1 MGEKHKAMF
10 LVTALQ
16 MSRMDKKTIEDFG
29 IPGAVLMENAGRGAT
44 RILLSK
50 FGNIQ
55 DKKIGII
62 AGSGNNGG
70 DGFVIARYLA
80 EKGIKVSV
88 YILSYASKVKG
99 DAALNLGL
107 LSNLNV
113 PVIEICDQKNFLQH
127 KSAMLTSDI
136 WVDAI
141 FGTGL
146 NSEIT
151 GFIKTIINFI
161 NNLGKPVFAIDLP
174 SGLHPDNGQPLGTCI
189 KANVTAT
196 FGYAKTGHMAYPGIE
211 YCGSIEI
218 VDIGIPDHIAKE
230 VLPSVHLLT
239 PEKISSYYRPR
250 NSNAHKGTTGH
261 LLVIAGSRGKTGA
274 AALTSEAAIRSGAG
288 LVTLGIPESVN
299 TILET
304 LIAEIMTIP
313 LPETKE
319 GSLSKSAFNILN
331 STMRSINCIATG
343 PGLGTCM
350 QTVALTH
357 KVLCESKS
365 PVVIDAEA
373 LNIVSKNINI
383 LTEIKVP
390 TILTPHPKEMAR
402 LTGESIETIQN
413 NRIKFAKD
421 FAKKYNVHLILKGVR
436 TIIAHPNGE
445 VYINPTG
452 NPSMASGG
460 MGDVLTGMIAGFI
473 TQGYSPVE
481 SSHMGVYLHG
491 AIADILSIEKGP
503 VGIVASD
510 IISDIPRIIAL
521 MAKKELASINNIGRW
536 F

>member
-1 MGEKHKAMF
+1 MF

-16 MSRMDKKTIEDFG
+16 MSQMDKKTIEDFG

-44 RILLSK
+44 RVLLSK

-55 DKKIGII
+55 DKKIGIV
-62 AGSGNNGG
+62 AGAGNNGG

-80 EKGIKVSV
+80 EKGINVSV
-88 YILSYASKVKG
+88 YILSSVSKIKG

-107 LSNLNV
+107 LTDIKV
-113 PVIEICDQKNFLQH
+113 PVIEICDQKTFLQH

-146 NSEIT
+146 NSDIT
-151 GFIKTIINFI
+151 GFINTIIGCI
-161 NNLGKPVFAIDLP
+161 NNSEKPVLAIDLP
-174 SGLHPDNGQPLGTCI
+174 SGLHPDNGQPLGICI
-189 KANVTAT
+189 KASVTAT
-196 FGYAKTGHMAYPGIE
+196 FGYAKTGHMTYPGID
-211 YCGSIEI
+211 YCGCIEI
-218 VDIGIPDHIAKE
+218 VDIGIPHHIAKE

-239 PEKISSYYRPR
+239 PEKMSSYYRPR

-261 LLVIAGSRGKTGA
+261 LLIIAGSRGKTGA

-288 LVTLGIPESVN
+288 LVTLGIPESVS

-304 LIAEIMTIP
+304 LTPEIMTLL

-319 GSLSKSAFNILN
+319 GSLSNSAFDILSN
-331 STMRSINCIATG
+331 TIETKNCIATG
-343 PGLGTCM
+343 PGLGTVK
-350 QTVALTH
+350 QTAGLTH
-357 KVLCESKS
+357 KVLCESKI
-365 PVVIDAEA
+365 PVVIDADA
-373 LNIVSKNINI
+373 LNNLSKNLNI
-383 LTEIKVP
+383 LTTMKVP
-390 TILTPHPKEMAR
+390 AILTPHPKEMAR
-402 LTGESIETIQN
+402 LTGESIATIQN

-436 TIIAHPNGE
+436 TIIAHPDGE
-445 VYINPTG
+445 VFINPTG

-460 MGDVLTGMIAGFI
+460 MGDVLTGMIAGFL

-503 VGIVASD
+503 AGIIASD
-510 IISDIPRIIAL
+510 IISNIPRIITL
-521 MAKKELASINNIGRW
+521 MSKKELAPINNIGRW